1 MNNTAKILITTGAT
15 LLVGALFLSRKSKA
29 SQLNNY
35 SIPPE
40 NISSQ
45 SKIIKD
51 HDKIYDYK
59 YENGVWYARKK
70 RANKWINL
78 QVALPPEKYQL
89 AISRLNKY
97 L

>member
-35 SIPPE
+35 TIPQE
-40 NISSQ
+40 KISSQ
-45 SKIIKD
+45 SKIITD

-70 RANKWINL
+70 RANRWINL
-78 QVALPPEKYQL
+78 QVVLPPEKYQL

>member
-1 MNNTAKILITTGAT
+1 MNNTAKILITTSAT

-29 SQLNNY
+29 SRLNNY
-35 SIPPE
+35 TIPSG
-40 NISSQ
+40 NISMQ
-45 SKIIKD
+45 SKIITD

-59 YENGVWYARKK
+59 YENGAWYARKK
-70 RANKWINL
+70 GANKWINL
-78 QVALPPEKYQL
+78 QESLPPEKYQL